1 MTLSSSVLA
10 TFCEKFTIPRT
21 TSEFHYVKDIGKLP
35 CLSPSLS
42 RLNINIHRVVRKC
55 LFTFK
60 RATVLILAPSC
71 TMQPLSGKLYTF
83 FSLKVSLATPHNV
96 RLIDSLVYIPLFPCN
111 VRIGYINLRSIKRSD
126 MLIAG
131 EVIQVYGR
139 SGILNG
145 ALTILAAAAHI
156 SKRLSILFVLTY
168 MRVLIGIIIST
179 ASIGQVIGPL
189 IGGVLT
195 QHASWRWCTHIPNY
209 YRIKITLTFPGF
221 FLNLPT
227 GFQTALVIFLIH
239 IPSIHNPIL
248 TSLSSK
254 EKFLHLDQ
262 CGFILSTPTIISFLL
277 VLEWGGSSYPWSS
290 ATIIKSL
297 LQFFY
302 SYSLIPILGIQ
313 TRRKRNDTT

>member
-1 MTLSSSVLA
+1 MKESHS
-10 TFCEKFTIPRT
+10 
-21 TSEFHYVKDIGKLP
+21 
-35 CLSPSLS
+35 
-42 RLNINIHRVVRKC
+42 
-55 LFTFK
+55 
-60 RATVLILAPSC
+60 
-71 TMQPLSGKLYTF
+71 
-83 FSLKVSLATPHNV
+83 
-96 RLIDSLVYIPLFPCN
+96 IDSCAKLHYATTKWQTLYLLLAQN
-111 VRIGYINLRSIKRSD
+111 

-156 SKRLSILFVLTY
+156 SKRLS
-168 MRVLIGIIIST
+168 
-179 ASIGQVIGPL
+179 
-189 IGGVLT
+189 
-195 QHASWRWCTHIPNY
+195 
-209 YRIKITLTFPGF
+209 F